1 MLVQSESCLGYV
13 VIIKKILIFHPTAAF
28 GSNSDKILLRDIQTL
43 TLKNGMMTNARR
55 SSAVPQVF
63 HMNVKMKLLR
73 FNSLSLSLS
82 SLSHYMYIQLFDILD
97 QNVDLFYMY
106 LFKHKQ
112 LCK

>member
-1 MLVQSESCLGYV
+1 MKVVLGYV
-13 VIIKKILIFHPTAAF
+13 VIILKILIFHLTAAF

-55 SSAVPQVF
+55 SSAVPQVI
-63 HMNVKMKLLR
+63 HINVKMKLLQ

-82 SLSHYMYIQLFDILD
+82 RTYIQLFDILD
-97 QNVDLFYMY
+97 QNVYLFY
-106 LFKHKQ
+106 LFQHKQ

>member
-13 VIIKKILIFHPTAAF
+13 VIIQKILIFHPTAAF

-73 FNSLSLSLS
+73 FNSLSFSLYFSPSLSLS
-82 SLSHYMYIQLFDILD
+82 LHVYTIIQYFRS
-97 QNVDLFYMY
+97 
-106 LFKHKQ
+106 K
-112 LCK
+112 C